1 MNIIVFLQQVLYFCF
16 AMKSILVVDDDQ
28 RIRENTAELLVLSG
42 YKVITASNG
51 KMGFDKALKFQP
63 DIIISDIMM
72 PETNGVGFL
81 NLIYTDP
88 TIKDIPLIF
97 MSGAAMP
104 EYVHRSLEHAGYE
117 FLSKPFTEKQL
128 LNALERSFNKSMVSV

>member
-1 MNIIVFLQQVLYFCF
+1 
-16 AMKSILVVDDDQ
+16 MKKILVIDDDQ

-42 YKVITASNG
+42 YEVITANNG
-51 KMGFDKALKFQP
+51 KMGFDEALKFQP

-81 NLIYTDP
+81 NMIYKEP
-88 TIKDIPLIF
+88 SIKDTPIIF
-97 MSGAAMP
+97 MSGASMP
-104 EYVHRSLEHAGYE
+104 EYVHRSLENAGYE

-128 LNALERSFNKSMVSV
+128 LDALERNSNKSPVSV